1 MSGEKTYRKTRPNM
15 KRERERERERERCK
29 GSVCISKIGT
39 VSSVELER
47 W

>member
-15 KRERERERERERCK
+15 KRERERERERCK